1 MVELLYAL
9 SEKYTLFLLSNTNAI
24 HIEEVDWLMGRT
36 FGKNVF
42 KDAFKA
48 CFYSYELR
56 SHKPDAQIYRMAHE
70 RMGTPSFERF
80 VFFDDS
86 QANVDAA
93 NRLGWN
99 AVRIDNGLV
108 DAMPALGLL

>member
-1 MVELLYAL
+1 
-9 SEKYTLFLLSNTNAI
+9 
-24 HIEEVDWLMGRT
+24 
-36 FGKNVF
+36 
-42 KDAFKA
+42 
-48 CFYSYELR
+48 
-56 SHKPDAQIYRMAHE
+56 
-70 RMGTPSFERF
+70 MGTPSFERF